1 MYPDSINQ
9 PAGVPQPG
17 AQSAPQGVAMPGQ
30 PQPQIST
37 SQQSAVKP
45 AVQSNPNSTQNTLQ
59 IAEIRDGI
67 VIMNDGS
74 FRSVLMVK
82 SINFDLMSPQEQE
95 AVEYSY
101 QGFLNSLYFP
111 IQIFIRSQ
119 RVDLQPY
126 IAKLNKLRSEQ
137 NNMLLAMLMQDYIA
151 FMGILA
157 EQTNIMDKRFYIVVP
172 YEPRP
177 DMQKALAQSKNFITG
192 LLNLFDTKERRVV
205 IDEADLEKAK
215 EELRNRVQAVM
226 QGLMQCNIQALP
238 LDTQELIE
246 LYYNTY
252 NPDTAT
258 RQQLKNFDELTADIV
273 TKGEGF
279 TPQPNIQGGMQ

>member
-1 MYPDSINQ
+1 MVYYLAITFIRHGMTPENEARRYIGHTDV
-9 PAGVPQPG
+9 PLAGQEKTRLLQADLQFFKPVDLLVSSDLLRCRQTCERLFRNYCG
-17 AQSAPQGVAMPGQ
+17 AKCEMEQWR
-30 PQPQIST
+30 
-37 SQQSAVKP
+37 
-45 AVQSNPNSTQNTLQ
+45 
-59 IAEIRDGI
+59 E
-67 VIMNDGS
+67 
-74 FRSVLMVK
+74 
-82 SINFDLMSPQEQE
+82 INFGDWEGKTFPELKEIKEYQQWLHSPFSVAPPIGESYKAFCRRVEAAPEQT
-95 AVEYSY
+95 
-101 QGFLNSLYFP
+101 
-111 IQIFIRSQ
+111 I
-119 RVDLQPY
+119 
-126 IAKLNKLRSEQ
+126 
-137 NNMLLAMLMQDYIA
+137 
-151 FMGILA
+151 ILA